1 MLQDEDPGT
10 ALYYVNKVHERAYG
24 DDPTYNYAS
33 LTDRTKA
40 YFDSDPLA
48 NDVIRYERWAELFAE
63 GQWWMDIRRY
73 RCGAAEADYYQST
86 RHGAIT
92 WKGDCSYVQPI
103 PQLEIARNANMKQS
117 EGY

>member
-1 MLQDEDPGT
+1 
-10 ALYYVNKVHERAYG
+10 
-24 DDPTYNYAS
+24 
-33 LTDRTKA
+33 
-40 YFDSDPLA
+40 
-48 NDVIRYERWAELFAE
+48 
-63 GQWWMDIRRY
+63 MDIRRY